1 MTDARAAVDRMLR
14 RFALAEPPGTGR
26 LVDGAG
32 PAPGSLLR
40 AAEDLLRESWRG
52 EDGRA
57 PAAAALALIVLGL
70 DTAPRDH
77 PLRARLVLHL
87 QLADRTLAH
96 LHGDFRTAPEV
107 RHHLGAQTQHR
118 SPDDLVAVAARYPSG
133 PAQQP
138 FHPADPLEGGA
149 AALLATLPADDLCR
163 PGLLARLA
171 HCALIRYECGATDE
185 LPALWARARE
195 AFAAVTP
202 GHVDAP
208 DAGRVAVLAGIAWVR
223 AHPRDR
229 EAVDVAV
236 RGGRLALAAA
246 SGRTMGGLRDR
257 HEMRSVHFAL
267 AAALMCTL
275 PWAPARATIDEAMG
289 HLEAY
294 RAEGLPDDN
303 GTYEVNRA
311 SLLAARAVVDWEAA
325 DAAEAERMLRALVER
340 LPPGHPLLPHVAEKA
355 AAVGELRGRMRLVP
369 SALGSVAT
377 RFLPMMVRFAP
388 ALPPVQLR
396 SALPPDG
403 FPTDPVT
410 PAPTPAPEPG
420 PGPEPGVGAGT
431 GTGDGEAE
439 SEGEGAAD
447 DLYARFTTAFPVPPD
462 MRPLLDALAKGPGT
476 PQGMDPAFVADA
488 ERRLRE
494 ALERTEAGS
503 AERAWTAGLLMAVIG
518 MRYMADQDAAVIE
531 EAAALGDRVL
541 AELPHGCAEHVRL
554 VLASAPWQHMRA
566 VLAMDTGALR
576 ACCRELRAALDLL
589 PGDAPERAAGE
600 VEYANA
606 LTNLAGLT
614 QDPVLAAEARR
625 RIADASRRVER
636 TPGLTDLLGGMV
648 TSYGHWADYTDA
660 TVRGDRRAARAAEVA
675 FVASPAGEM
684 PALRFEV
691 ARIAMADALE
701 HHDWAAAADAA
712 ARALE
717 TLPSLASRALARE
730 DRRATVGGALLGRRY
745 PMAHLGVDG
754 ADPSGAGRPDPL
766 TGTSL
771 GRTGCAAALAAG
783 RPAQALALLERGR
796 AVLMGQD
803 LEARADLTAL
813 SAAHPLLAR
822 EFAGLGGR
830 LRRAEAGED
839 FMERHVPAAEWEALL
854 MRVRGKPGFERFLMP
869 PTEREMRAVAAQG
882 PVVAVNVDR
891 LRCDALIVTQERIFS
906 VPLRELTEGQLALRA
921 QEFLG
926 AVSLPRTAPDE
937 EHDRARELVLD
948 TLAWLWRTVAE
959 PVLTALGLT
968 RPLPADAP
976 ASAAPRLWWSASGPL
991 AYLPLHA
998 AGLQRRHQLR
1008 DGSTVLDRV
1017 ASSYTPTLRALRHAR
1032 QVSSGRTGG
1041 RLLAVGRPTGT
1052 AGSAGASAR
1061 EVAAIADALGGVRAV
1076 EGEAATPE
1084 RVLSALRTARWV
1096 HFACHG
1102 VSDPRD
1108 PSASHLLLHGGPLS
1122 AADVSRQELLYAEL
1136 AVLLACHT
1144 AHTGQL
1150 PDEAVHLASAFQTAG
1165 YPQVVGALWEAD
1177 DAVCALLAAR
1187 LYAALRGPAPGA
1199 VAPADAGRALN
1210 HVIRALRT
1218 RYARSPAVW
1227 APFVHI
1233 GR

>member
-1 MTDARAAVDRMLR
+1 MGDARGAVDRMLT
-14 RFALAEPPGTGR
+14 RFGLAEPPATAR

-32 PAPGSLLR
+32 TTPASLLE
-40 AAEDLLRESWRG
+40 AAEGLLRESWRG
-52 EDGRA
+52 GDGRA
-57 PAAAALALIVLGL
+57 PAAAALALTVLGL
-70 DTAPRDH
+70 DTAAREDPS
-77 PLRARLVLHL
+77 RARLVLHL

-96 LHGDFRTAPEV
+96 VYGDFRTAPEV
-107 RHHLGAQTQHR
+107 RHHLAAQTQHR
-118 SPDDLVAVAARYPSG
+118 SPDDLVAVAAVYPSG

-138 FHPADPLEGGA
+138 FRPAGPLEHRVA
-149 AALLATLPADDLCR
+149 ELLATLPPDDLSR

-171 HCALIRYECGATDE
+171 HCALVRYECGATHE
-185 LPALWARARE
+185 LPVLWARARE
-195 AFAAVTP
+195 AFEAVTP

-208 DAGRVAVLAGIAWVR
+208 DAGRVAVLAGVAQVR

-229 EAVDVAV
+229 EAVDIAV
-236 RGGRLALAAA
+236 QAGRLALAAA

-257 HEMRSVHFAL
+257 HEVRGVHFAL
-267 AAALMCTL
+267 AVALMCTL
-275 PWAPARATIDEAMG
+275 PWAPARATIDEAMA

-294 RAEGLPDDN
+294 RAEGLPDQD
-303 GTYEVNRA
+303 GAYEVNAA
-311 SLLAARAVVDWEAA
+311 SLLAARAVVAWEVA
-325 DAAEAERMLRALVER
+325 DAAEAERMLRALRER
-340 LPPGHPLLPHVAEKA
+340 LPPGHPLLPHIAQKA
-355 AAVGELRGRMRLVP
+355 AAVGELRSRMRLLP
-369 SALGSVAT
+369 RALGPVAT

-388 ALPPVQLR
+388 ALPPVHLR
-396 SALPPDG
+396 TPLPRDDVRAG
-403 FPTDPVT
+403 
-410 PAPTPAPEPG
+410 PAPEPEPAPVPV
-420 PGPEPGVGAGT
+420 PGPQPGDDARDDAG
-431 GTGDGEAE
+431 E
-439 SEGEGAAD
+439 
-447 DLYARFTTAFPVPPD
+447 DLLTRFTSAFPVPPELQ
-462 MRPLLDALAKGPGT
+462 PLLRAMAKGPGT
-476 PQGMDPAFVADA
+476 PQGIDPAFLADA

-503 AERAWTAGLLMAVIG
+503 PERAQTASLLMALIA
-518 MRYMADQDAAVIE
+518 MRYTADQDPAVIE

-541 AELPHGCAEHVRL
+541 AELTHGSPEHARL
-554 VLASAPWQHMRA
+554 LLASAPWQHMRA
-566 VLAMDTGALR
+566 VLAMDSAALR
-576 ACCRELRAALDLL
+576 ACCAELRAALDRL
-589 PGDAPERAAGE
+589 PDDAPERAAGE
-600 VEYANA
+600 AEYANA

-614 QDPVLAAEARR
+614 QDPALSAEARR
-625 RIADASRRVER
+625 RIVDASRRVER

-648 TSYGHWADYTDA
+648 ASYGHWADYTDA

-675 FVASPAGEM
+675 LAAEPGGEM

-717 TLPSLASRALARE
+717 TLPSVASRALTRQ
-730 DRRATVGGALLGRRY
+730 DRRAYVGGALLGRRY
-745 PMAHLGVDG
+745 AMAHPRTDG
-754 ADPSGAGRPDPL
+754 GDPEGAGRPDPL

-783 RPAQALALLERGR
+783 RPAQALALLEQSR

-822 EFAGLGGR
+822 EFSALGGR
-830 LRRAEAGED
+830 LRRADAGED
-839 FMERHVPAAEWEALL
+839 VMERHVAAAEWEALL
-854 MRVRGKPGFERFLMP
+854 MRVRGTAGFEGFLMP
-869 PTEREMRAVAAQG
+869 PTEREMREVAAQG

-891 LRCDALIVTQERIFS
+891 LRCDAVVVTRERIFS

-921 QEFLG
+921 REFLE
-926 AVSLPRTAPDE
+926 AVNLPRSAPEE

-968 RPLPADAP
+968 RPLPGDAP

-998 AGLQRRHQLR
+998 AGLQRKHQLP
-1008 DGSTVLDRV
+1008 DGRTVLDRV

-1032 QVSSGRTGG
+1032 RISSGRTGG

-1052 AGSAGASAR
+1052 AGSAGTSAR
-1061 EVAAIADALGGVRAV
+1061 EIAAIEDALGGVRAL

-1084 RVLSALRTARWV
+1084 RVLAALRTARWV

-1102 VSDPRD
+1102 VSDPQD
-1108 PSASHLLLHGGPLS
+1108 PSASRLLLHGGPLS
-1122 AADVSRQELLYAEL
+1122 AGDVSRQELLYAEL

-1144 AHTGQL
+1144 ARTGHL

-1177 DAVCALLAAR
+1177 DAVSALLAAR
-1187 LYAALRGPAPGA
+1187 LYAALRAPAPGA
-1199 VAPADAGRALN
+1199 VAPADTGRVLN
-1210 HVIRALRT
+1210 HVVRALRT
-1218 RYARSPAVW
+1218 RYARSPAAW

>member
-1 MTDARAAVDRMLR
+1 MTDARAAVDRMLT
-14 RFALAEPPGTGR
+14 RFGLAEPPATAR

-32 PAPGSLLR
+32 TTPGSLLE
-40 AAEDLLRESWRG
+40 AAGNLLRESWQG

-57 PAAAALALIVLGL
+57 PAAAALALMVLGL
-70 DTAPRDH
+70 DTAPRGH

-87 QLADRTLAH
+87 QLADRTLARM
-96 LHGDFRTAPEV
+96 HGDFRTAPEV

-118 SPDDLVAVAARYPSG
+118 SPDDLVAVAAVYPSG

-138 FHPADPLEGGA
+138 FRPADPVEGRVA
-149 AALLATLPADDLCR
+149 ELLATLPPDDLSR

-171 HCALIRYECGATDE
+171 HSALIRYECGATDE

-208 DAGRVAVLAGIAWVR
+208 DAGRAAVLAGIAWIR
-223 AHPRDR
+223 ARPQDR

-236 RGGRLALAAA
+236 RGGRLAVAAA
-246 SGRTMGGLRDR
+246 SGRAMGGLRDR

-303 GTYEVNRA
+303 GAYEVNMA
-311 SLLAARAVVDWEAA
+311 SLLAARAVVAWEAA
-325 DAAEAERMLRALVER
+325 DAAEAERMLRALLER
-340 LPPGHPLLPHVAEKA
+340 LPPGHPLLPHIAGKA
-355 AAVGELRGRMRLVP
+355 AAVGELRSRMRLLP
-369 SALGSVAT
+369 RSLGSVVT

-396 SALPPDG
+396 TALPPDG
-403 FPTDPVT
+403 FRADPGPV
-410 PAPTPAPEPG
+410 PRPEPSSEPRPEPG
-420 PGPEPGVGAGT
+420 PGAGN
-431 GTGDGEAE
+431 
-439 SEGEGAAD
+439 GEGD
-447 DLYARFTTAFPVPPD
+447 DLYARFTAAFPVPPD
-462 MRPLLDALAKGPGT
+462 LRPLVDALAKGPGT

-494 ALERTEAGS
+494 ALGRTEPGS
-503 AERAWTAGLLMAVIG
+503 TERARTAGLLMAVIA
-518 MRYMADQDAAVIE
+518 MRYMTDQDAAVIE

-541 AELPHGCAEHVRL
+541 AELPHGSAEHARL
-554 VLASAPWQHMRA
+554 VLASAPWQHTRA
-566 VLAMDTGALR
+566 VLAMDVGALR
-576 ACCRELRAALDLL
+576 TCCRELRAALDLL

-600 VEYANA
+600 VEYASA

-636 TPGLTDLLGGMV
+636 APGLTDLLGGMV

-660 TVRGDRRAARAAEVA
+660 TVRGDQEAARAAEA
-675 FVASPAGEM
+675 ALAAEPADEM

-691 ARIAMADALE
+691 ARIAMTDALE
-701 HHDWAAAADAA
+701 RRDWAAAADAA

-717 TLPSLASRALARE
+717 TLPSMASRALARG
-730 DRRATVGGALLGRRY
+730 DRRALVDGALLGRRY
-745 PMAHLGVDG
+745 PMAHLRTDG
-754 ADPSGAGRPDPL
+754 ADPASAGRPDPL

-783 RPAQALALLERGR
+783 RPAQALALLEQGR

-813 SAAHPLLAR
+813 AAAHPLLAR
-822 EFAGLGGR
+822 EFSALGGR
-830 LRRAEAGED
+830 LRRAEAGD
-839 FMERHVPAAEWEALL
+839 DYMERHVAAAEWEALL
-854 MRVRGKPGFERFLMP
+854 MRVRGKVGFERFLIP
-869 PTEREMRAVAAQG
+869 PTEREMRAVAAEG

-891 LRCDALIVTQERIFS
+891 LRCDAVVVTRERIFC

-921 QEFLG
+921 QQFLT

-937 EHDRARELVLD
+937 EHDHARELVLD

-959 PVLTALGLT
+959 PVLNALGLT
-968 RPLPADAP
+968 RPLPEDAP

-998 AGLQRRHQLR
+998 AGLQRKHQLR
-1008 DGSTVLDRV
+1008 DGRTVLDRV
-1017 ASSYTPTLRALRHAR
+1017 ASSYNPHPAGPAARPADLLRPHRRTAARRRPAHRDGGLR
-1032 QVSSGRTGG
+1032 G
-1041 RLLAVGRPTGT
+1041 RL
-1052 AGSAGASAR
+1052 GA
-1061 EVAAIADALGGVRAV
+1061 
-1076 EGEAATPE
+1076 
-1084 RVLSALRTARWV
+1084 
-1096 HFACHG
+1096 
-1102 VSDPRD
+1102 
-1108 PSASHLLLHGGPLS
+1108 
-1122 AADVSRQELLYAEL
+1122 
-1136 AVLLACHT
+1136 
-1144 AHTGQL
+1144 
-1150 PDEAVHLASAFQTAG
+1150 
-1165 YPQVVGALWEAD
+1165 
-1177 DAVCALLAAR
+1177 
-1187 LYAALRGPAPGA
+1187 
-1199 VAPADAGRALN
+1199 
-1210 HVIRALRT
+1210 
-1218 RYARSPAVW
+1218 
-1227 APFVHI
+1227 
-1233 GR
+1233 

>member
-1 MTDARAAVDRMLR
+1 MTDARAAVDRMLT
-14 RFALAEPPGTGR
+14 RFGLAEPPGTAR

-32 PAPGSLLR
+32 STPAGLL
-40 AAEDLLRESWRG
+40 AATESLLRESWG
-52 EDGRA
+52 SEDGRA
-57 PAAAALALIVLGL
+57 PAAAALALTVLGL
-70 DTAPRDH
+70 DTADRDD
-77 PLRARLVLHL
+77 PSRARLVLHL

-96 LHGDFRTAPEV
+96 VHGDFRTGPEV

-118 SPDDLVAVAARYPSG
+118 PPDDLVAVAAVYPSG
-133 PAQQP
+133 PAQRP
-138 FHPADPLEGGA
+138 FRPADPVEGRVVE
-149 AALLATLPADDLCR
+149 LLATLPPDDLSR

-171 HCALIRYECGATDE
+171 HSALVRYECGATGE

-195 AFAAVTP
+195 AFGTVVP

-208 DAGRVAVLAGIAWVR
+208 DAGRVAVLAGVAWVR

-246 SGRTMGGLRDR
+246 SGRSMGGLRDR

-267 AAALMCTL
+267 AVALMCTL
-275 PWAPARATIDEAMG
+275 PWAPSRATIDEALG

-303 GTYEVNRA
+303 GSYEVNTA
-311 SLLAARAVVDWEAA
+311 SLLAARAVVAWEAA
-325 DAAEAERMLRALVER
+325 DAAEAERMLRALMER
-340 LPPGHPLLPHVAEKA
+340 LPPGHPLQPHIAAKA
-355 AAVGELRGRMRLVP
+355 AAVGELRGRMRLLP
-369 SALGSVAT
+369 RSLGSVVT
-377 RFLPMMVRFAP
+377 RFLPLMVRFAP
-388 ALPPVQLR
+388 ALPPMQLR
-396 SALPPDG
+396 TALPSDG
-403 FPTDPVT
+403 FR
-410 PAPTPAPEPG
+410 PEPG
-420 PGPEPGVGAGT
+420 PGPAPAEQPQPQPKPAPGPRPEPGGEAEAGAGT
-431 GTGDGEAE
+431 G
-439 SEGEGAAD
+439 D
-447 DLYARFTTAFPVPPD
+447 DLYTRFTSAFPVPPD

-476 PQGMDPAFVADA
+476 PQGLDPAFVADA
-488 ERRLRE
+488 ERQLRE
-494 ALERTEAGS
+494 ALEGTESGS
-503 AERAWTAGLLMAVIG
+503 PERAQTAALLMAVTG

-541 AELPHGCAEHVRL
+541 AELPHGSPEHARL

-576 ACCRELRAALDLL
+576 ACCRELRVALDLL
-589 PGDAPERAAGE
+589 PDDAPERAAGE
-600 VEYANA
+600 IEYANA
-606 LTNLAGLT
+606 LTNLAGLS

-625 RIADASRRVER
+625 RIADASLRVER
-636 TPGLTDLLGGMV
+636 SPGLTDLLGGMV

-660 TVRGDRRAARAAEVA
+660 TVRGDLRAARAAEVA
-675 FVASPAGEM
+675 LAAEPGGEM

-717 TLPSLASRALARE
+717 TLPAVASRALARE
-730 DRRATVGGALLGRRY
+730 DRRAFVGGALLGRRY
-745 PMAHLGVDG
+745 PLAHLRTDG
-754 ADPSGAGRPDPL
+754 GDPADAGRPDPL

-783 RPAQALALLERGR
+783 RPAQALALLEQSR

-822 EFAGLGGR
+822 EFAALGAR

-839 FMERHVPAAEWEALL
+839 VMERHVAAAEWEALL
-854 MRVRGKPGFERFLMP
+854 TRVRGRTGFERFLMP

-891 LRCDALIVTQERIFS
+891 LRCDAVVVTRERIFS
-906 VPLRELTEGQLALRA
+906 VPLRELTEGRLALRA
-921 QEFLG
+921 QEFLA
-926 AVSLPRTAPDE
+926 AVGLPRTAPAE

-968 RPLPADAP
+968 RALPEDAP

-998 AGLQRRHQLR
+998 AGLQRKHPARRPDRPGPGGLVLHPHPARPGARPACVLR
-1008 DGSTVLDRV
+1008 PHRWP
-1017 ASSYTPTLRALRHAR
+1017 AA
-1032 QVSSGRTGG
+1032 GG
-1041 RLLAVGRPTGT
+1041 RPPHR
-1052 AGSAGASAR
+1052 
-1061 EVAAIADALGGVRAV
+1061 
-1076 EGEAATPE
+1076 
-1084 RVLSALRTARWV
+1084 
-1096 HFACHG
+1096 
-1102 VSDPRD
+1102 
-1108 PSASHLLLHGGPLS
+1108 HGG
-1122 AADVSRQELLYAEL
+1122 
-1136 AVLLACHT
+1136 
-1144 AHTGQL
+1144 
-1150 PDEAVHLASAFQTAG
+1150 
-1165 YPQVVGALWEAD
+1165 
-1177 DAVCALLAAR
+1177 
-1187 LYAALRGPAPGA
+1187 LRGCLGP
-1199 VAPADAGRALN
+1199 
-1210 HVIRALRT
+1210 
-1218 RYARSPAVW
+1218 
-1227 APFVHI
+1227 
-1233 GR
+1233 

>member
-1 MTDARAAVDRMLR
+1 MTDARAAVDRMLT
-14 RFALAEPPGTGR
+14 RFGLAETPGTAR

-32 PAPGSLLR
+32 TTPGSLLE
-40 AAEDLLRESWRG
+40 AAEGLLRESWRG
-52 EDGRA
+52 GDGRA
-57 PAAAALALIVLGL
+57 PAAAALALMVLGL
-70 DTAPRDH
+70 DTAARDD
-77 PLRARLVLHL
+77 PSRARLVLHL
-87 QLADRTLAH
+87 QLADRTLAQV
-96 LHGDFRTAPEV
+96 HGDFRTAPEV

-118 SPDDLVAVAARYPSG
+118 PPDDLVAVAAVYPSG

-138 FHPADPLEGGA
+138 FRPADPLEGRVA
-149 AALLATLPADDLCR
+149 ELLATLPPEDLSR

-171 HCALIRYECGATDE
+171 HSALVRYECGATEE

-195 AFAAVTP
+195 AFEAVTP

-208 DAGRVAVLAGIAWVR
+208 DAGRVAVLAGVARVR

-267 AAALMCTL
+267 AVALMCTL

-294 RAEGLPDDN
+294 RAEGLPDED
-303 GTYEVNRA
+303 GAYEVNAA
-311 SLLAARAVVDWEAA
+311 SLLAARAVVTWEVA
-325 DAAEAERMLRALVER
+325 DAAEAERMLRALLER
-340 LPPGHPLLPHVAEKA
+340 LPPGHPLLPHIAEKA
-355 AAVGELRGRMRLVP
+355 AAVGELRGRMRLLP
-369 SALGSVAT
+369 RALGSVAT

-388 ALPPVQLR
+388 ALPPVRLR
-396 SALPPDG
+396 TPLPRG
-403 FPTDPVT
+403 GVLTG
-410 PAPTPAPEPG
+410 PAPPPEPVPEPVPEAVPEPEAA
-420 PGPEPGVGAGT
+420 PGPEPGDDAG
-431 GTGDGEAE
+431 
-439 SEGEGAAD
+439 D
-447 DLYARFTTAFPVPPD
+447 DLLTRFASAFPVPPD
-462 MRPLLDALAKGPGT
+462 LQPLLRAVAKGPGT
-476 PQGMDPAFVADA
+476 PQGIDPAFLADA
-488 ERRLRE
+488 ERRLRG

-503 AERAWTAGLLMAVIG
+503 PERAQTAGLLMALIA
-518 MRYMADQDAAVIE
+518 MRYTADQDAAVIE

-541 AELPHGCAEHVRL
+541 AELPHGSPEHARL
-554 VLASAPWQHMRA
+554 LLTSAPWQHMRA
-566 VLAMDTGALR
+566 VLAMDAAALR
-576 ACCRELRAALDLL
+576 ACCAELRAALDLL
-589 PGDAPERAAGE
+589 PDDAPERAAGE
-600 VEYANA
+600 AEYANA

-614 QDPVLAAEARR
+614 QDPVLSAEARR

-648 TSYGHWADYTDA
+648 ASYGHWADYTDA
-660 TVRGDRRAARAAEVA
+660 TVRGDGRAARAAEVA
-675 FVASPAGEM
+675 FAAEPGGEM

-717 TLPSLASRALARE
+717 TLPSVASRALTRE
-730 DRRATVGGALLGRRY
+730 DRRAFVGGALLGRRY
-745 PMAHLGVDG
+745 AMAHLRTDG
-754 ADPSGAGRPDPL
+754 GDPAEAGRPDPL

-783 RPAQALALLERGR
+783 RPAQALALLEQGR

-822 EFAGLGGR
+822 EFSALAGR

-839 FMERHVPAAEWEALL
+839 FMERHVAAAEWEALL
-854 MRVRGKPGFERFLMP
+854 MRVRGTAGFERFLMP
-869 PTEREMRAVAAQG
+869 PTEREMRDVAAQG

-891 LRCDALIVTQERIFS
+891 LRCDAVVVTRERIFS

-921 QEFLG
+921 QEFLA
-926 AVSLPRTAPDE
+926 AVSLPRNAPEE

-998 AGLQRRHQLR
+998 AGLQRKHQLP
-1008 DGSTVLDRV
+1008 DGRSVLDRV

-1061 EVAAIADALGGVRAV
+1061 EIAAIADALGGVRAL

-1084 RVLSALRTARWV
+1084 RVLAALRTARWV

-1108 PSASHLLLHGGPLS
+1108 PSASRLLLHGGPLS
-1122 AADVSRQELLYAEL
+1122 AGDVSRQELLYAEL

-1177 DAVCALLAAR
+1177 DAVSALLAAR
-1187 LYAALRGPAPGA
+1187 LYAALRAPAPGA

-1210 HVIRALRT
+1210 HVARALRT

>member
-1 MTDARAAVDRMLR
+1 MLT
-14 RFALAEPPGTGR
+14 RFGLAEPPATAR

-32 PAPGSLLR
+32 TTPARLLE
-40 AAEDLLRESWRG
+40 AAEGLLRESWRG
-52 EDGRA
+52 GDGRA
-57 PAAAALALIVLGL
+57 PAAAALALTVLGL
-70 DTAPRDH
+70 DTAAREDPS
-77 PLRARLVLHL
+77 RARLVLHL
-87 QLADRTLAH
+87 QLADRTLAYVY
-96 LHGDFRTAPEV
+96 GDFRTAPEV
-107 RHHLGAQTQHR
+107 RHHLAAQTQHR
-118 SPDDLVAVAARYPSG
+118 PPDDLVAVAAVYPSG

-138 FHPADPLEGGA
+138 FRPADPLEHRVA
-149 AALLATLPADDLCR
+149 ELLATLPPDDLSR

-171 HCALIRYECGATDE
+171 HCALIRHECGATHE
-185 LPALWARARE
+185 LPVLWTRARE
-195 AFAAVTP
+195 AFEAVTP

-208 DAGRVAVLAGIAWVR
+208 DAGRVAVLAGVAQVR

-229 EAVDVAV
+229 EAVDIAV
-236 RGGRLALAAA
+236 HAGRLALAAA

-257 HEMRSVHFAL
+257 HEVRGVHFAL
-267 AAALMCTL
+267 AVALMCTL

-294 RAEGLPDDN
+294 RAEGLPDED
-303 GTYEVNRA
+303 GAYEVNAA
-311 SLLAARAVVDWEAA
+311 SLLAARAVVAWEVA
-325 DAAEAERMLRALVER
+325 DAAEAERMLRALLER
-340 LPPGHPLLPHVAEKA
+340 LPPGHPLLPHITQKA
-355 AAVGELRGRMRLVP
+355 AAVGELRSRMRLLP
-369 SALGSVAT
+369 RALGSVAT

-388 ALPPVQLR
+388 ALPPVHLR
-396 SALPPDG
+396 TPLPRDDVRAG
-403 FPTDPVT
+403 
-410 PAPTPAPEPG
+410 PAPEPEPAPVPVPVPV
-420 PGPEPGVGAGT
+420 PGPPPGDDARDDAG
-431 GTGDGEAE
+431 E
-439 SEGEGAAD
+439 
-447 DLYARFTTAFPVPPD
+447 DLLTRFTSAFPVPPELQ
-462 MRPLLDALAKGPGT
+462 PLLRAMAKGPGT
-476 PQGMDPAFVADA
+476 PQGIDPAFLADA
-488 ERRLRE
+488 ERQLRG

-503 AERAWTAGLLMAVIG
+503 PERAQTASLLMALIA
-518 MRYMADQDAAVIE
+518 MRYTADQDAAVIE

-541 AELPHGCAEHVRL
+541 AELPHGSPEHARL
-554 VLASAPWQHMRA
+554 LLASAPWQHMRA
-566 VLAMDTGALR
+566 VLAMDSAALR
-576 ACCRELRAALDLL
+576 ACCAERRAALDRL
-589 PGDAPERAAGE
+589 PDDAPERAAGE
-600 VEYANA
+600 AEYANA

-614 QDPVLAAEARR
+614 QDPALSAEARR
-625 RIADASRRVER
+625 RIAGASRRVER

-648 TSYGHWADYTDA
+648 ASYGYWADYTDA

-675 FVASPAGEM
+675 LAAEPGGEM

-717 TLPSLASRALARE
+717 TLPSVASRALTRQ
-730 DRRATVGGALLGRRY
+730 DRRAFVGGALLGRRY
-745 PMAHLGVDG
+745 AMAHLRTDG
-754 ADPSGAGRPDPL
+754 GDPEGAGRPDPL

-783 RPAQALALLERGR
+783 RPAQALALLEQSR

-822 EFAGLGGR
+822 EFSALGGR

-839 FMERHVPAAEWEALL
+839 VMERHVAAAEWEALL
-854 MRVRGKPGFERFLMP
+854 MRVRGTAGFERFLMP
-869 PTEREMRAVAAQG
+869 PTEREMREVAAQG

-891 LRCDALIVTQERIFS
+891 LRCDAVVVTRERIFS

-921 QEFLG
+921 REFLE
-926 AVSLPRTAPDE
+926 AVNLPRSAPEE

-968 RPLPADAP
+968 RPLPGDAP

-998 AGLQRRHQLR
+998 AGLQRKHQLP
-1008 DGSTVLDRV
+1008 DGRTVLDRV

-1032 QVSSGRTGG
+1032 LISSGRTGG

-1052 AGSAGASAR
+1052 AGSAGTSAR
-1061 EVAAIADALGGVRAV
+1061 EIAAIEDALGGVRAL

-1084 RVLSALRTARWV
+1084 RVLAALRTARWV

-1102 VSDPRD
+1102 VSDPQD
-1108 PSASHLLLHGGPLS
+1108 PSASRLLLHGGPLS
-1122 AADVSRQELLYAEL
+1122 AGDVSRQELLYAEL

-1144 AHTGQL
+1144 AHTGHL

-1177 DAVCALLAAR
+1177 DAVSALLAAR
-1187 LYAALRGPAPGA
+1187 LYAALRAPAPGA
-1199 VAPADAGRALN
+1199 VAPADTGRALN
-1210 HVIRALRT
+1210 HVVRALRT
-1218 RYARSPAVW
+1218 RYARSPAAW